1 MNSIH
6 ISHLD
11 KVRSTNDFS
20 IDLIKNNISC
30 NGIVISDV
38 QTKGRGRYG
47 NNWIS
52 HKGNLFCSIYKKV
65 KNRKDIYDAQFKSL
79 RIVKKYLSK
88 SGIQNTIIKIK
99 KPNDILIKYKKIC
112 GILVESI
119 RYRKNLYL
127 IVGIGLNL
135 IQSPKIKYYKT
146 TYANKYTKKN
156 IKKLSFVNFIKQN
169 IKNF

>member
-1 MNSIH
+1 
-6 ISHLD
+6 
-11 KVRSTNDFS
+11 
-20 IDLIKNNISC
+20 
-30 NGIVISDV
+30 VISDV

-135 IQSPKIKYYKT
+135 VQSPKIKYYKT

>member
-6 ISHLD
+6 ISYLD
-11 KVRSTNDFS
+11 EVKSTNDFS
-20 IDLIKNNISC
+20 IDLIKNNISF

-47 NNWIS
+47 NKWIS
-52 HKGNLFCSIYKKV
+52 HKGNIFCSIYKEV
-65 KNRKDIYDAQFKSL
+65 KNHKDIYDAQFKSL
-79 RIVKKYLSK
+79 RILKKYLLK

-99 KPNDILIKYKKIC
+99 KPNDILVKYKKIC

-119 RYRKNLYL
+119 RYRKTLYL

-146 TYANKYTKKN
+146 TYANKYTKKK
-156 IKKLSFVNFIKQN
+156 IEKLSFVNFIKQN